1 MIFYAARVYVMKV
14 DVLLNNSSEEFEQV
28 AENNLNSSEELKY
41 VVENNLHSK
50 QIVNVLMPLVSFWCL
65 YYKV

>member
-28 AENNLNSSEELKY
+28 AENNLNSSEELK
-41 VVENNLHSK
+41 
-50 QIVNVLMPLVSFWCL
+50 
-65 YYKV
+65 